1 MNRQQMAESSWFCLK
16 EHVRATELIYCHP
29 DIVSK
34 IGVTFTLLDNE
45 IRMKQTVT
53 QSPEFG
59 QKSDSHLEGY
69 YQQLQWGLSCLCACP
84 AVSAD
89 E

>member
-1 MNRQQMAESSWFCLK
+1 M
-16 EHVRATELIYCHP
+16 IYCHS

-59 QKSDSHLEGY
+59 QKSDSHLQGY
-69 YQQLQWGLSCLCACP
+69 YQQLHAYEGFP
-84 AVSAD
+84 ASVLVLQ
-89 E
+89 

>member
-1 MNRQQMAESSWFCLK
+1 M
-16 EHVRATELIYCHP
+16 IYCHP

-69 YQQLQWGLSCLCACP
+69 YQQLQ
-84 AVSAD
+84 
-89 E
+89 